1 MNRNLKGIG
10 IVLLFVIMLVSP
22 KAVFT
27 GASEGLLLW
36 FQIILPTLFPFLLI
50 TNLLL
55 ATGNMHLISSAF
67 GTVLTRIFHVSSN
80 GSFAVVTGFLCGY
93 PMGAKT
99 AADLTVSGYISKK
112 EGQYLLSFCNNSSP
126 VFILNFVVWKTLGK
140 DTLLV
145 PTLIILM
152 LSPVIVSFF
161 TRKKYH
167 FQNQKEVHCTK
178 SSWSFQEI
186 DDCIMDSFET
196 LVKVGGYI
204 ILFSVLLSLSESLPV
219 YIPALSA
226 LLPLLEVTNGLVLL
240 REMQLPLKFL
250 YPAILGLT
258 SFGGF
263 CAAAQ
268 TQCMVQKAGFP
279 ILPYIAQKLAAALT
293 ASLLGCL
300 YLYLF

>member
-10 IVLLFVIMLVSP
+10 IVLLFIIMLVSP

-55 ATGNMHLISSAF
+55 TTGNMHLISSAF

-126 VFILNFVVWKTLGK
+126 VFILNFVVWKTLGN

-161 TRKKYH
+161 TRKKYR

-178 SSWSFQEI
+178 TSWSFQEI

-204 ILFSVLLSLSESLPV
+204 ILFSVLLSLFESLPV

-240 REMQLPLKFL
+240 RDQV
-250 YPAILGLT
+250 G
-258 SFGGF
+258 
-263 CAAAQ
+263 
-268 TQCMVQKAGFP
+268 
-279 ILPYIAQKLAAALT
+279 
-293 ASLLGCL
+293 
-300 YLYLF
+300 

>member
-1 MNRNLKGIG
+1 
-10 IVLLFVIMLVSP
+10 
-22 KAVFT
+22 
-27 GASEGLLLW
+27 
-36 FQIILPTLFPFLLI
+36 
-50 TNLLL
+50 
-55 ATGNMHLISSAF
+55 
-67 GTVLTRIFHVSSN
+67 
-80 GSFAVVTGFLCGY
+80 
-93 PMGAKT
+93 
-99 AADLTVSGYISKK
+99 
-112 EGQYLLSFCNNSSP
+112 
-126 VFILNFVVWKTLGK
+126 
-140 DTLLV
+140 
-145 PTLIILM
+145 
-152 LSPVIVSFF
+152 
-161 TRKKYH
+161 
-167 FQNQKEVHCTK
+167 
-178 SSWSFQEI
+178 
-186 DDCIMDSFET
+186 MDSFET

-204 ILFSVLLSLSESLPV
+204 ILFSVLLSLFESLPV

-240 REMQLPLKFL
+240 REMQLPLNFL